1 MKLNENRWYRITDAI
16 GQKTFIF
23 TDKVISDT
31 EVVFDCK
38 IYNFAGLY
46 LNACKI
52 EEWEPEEGE
61 YCWFISLKEFNNPML
76 GKFGGLSPDGPR
88 VQGELTY
95 KEFDKVEPFR
105 EDLPY
110 YLKLK
115 DYVETF

>member
-1 MKLNENRWYRITDAI
+1 MKFNENRWYQITVSI
-16 GQKTFIF
+16 GQTTYIF

-31 EVVFDCK
+31 EVVFDCE

-46 LNACKI
+46 LKDCKI
-52 EEWEPEEGE
+52 EEWEPDEGE
-61 YCWFISLKEFNNPML
+61 YCWFISLKEYDNPVL
-76 GKFGGLSPDGPR
+76 GKFGGLSPDGPYM
-88 VQGELTY
+88 QGKLAY

-115 DYVETF
+115 DYTEK